1 MCPSFLFDSGCY
13 VEVWIAFEGLDTG
26 TIHVQVNDFPMRFG
40 IEIHPAQ
47 LPEVHPS
54 TAFLR
59 RFRPIFTAEPINGQT
74 RGWASPKTERRR
86 KNPE

>member
-13 VEVWIAFEGLDTG
+13 VEVWIALEGLDAG
-26 TIHVQVNDFPMRFG
+26 TIYGQVNGFPMRFG

-47 LPEVHPS
+47 LSEVHPGM
-54 TAFLR
+54 AFLR
-59 RFRPIFTAEPINGQT
+59 RFGLIFTAEPVNGQT
-74 RGWASPKTERRR
+74 RGWAGPKTERRR